1 MNASVINTST
11 SDSRATTPASSPRM
25 MSHGIPRRVR
35 TGRSRVAEKVPAKA
49 TCSMAIVPPGCIF
62 QVTRRQINYLEG
74 NADDEQ
80 PGGCVSSPQLSLSW
94 RCAMPT
100 NGSTEARKLRSR
112 LNHPIIDADG
122 HWLEYGPVMREEF
135 RRIGGDA
142 AVEALAT
149 ATDRVPSS
157 LRMSLPERRRRR
169 VGMEAF
175 WSSPSENVLDR
186 ATAMLPR
193 LMYERLDDLGID
205 FCVVY
210 PTAGLGFHR
219 MQDTRLRR
227 AICRAYNV
235 FTADQ
240 FRGLE
245 DRVIPAAIIP
255 MYTPE
260 EAIEELEFASRQLG
274 YRVMMV
280 GGLMRR
286 RVPAVAEEQP
296 DAARFAEWYDVIGI
310 DSDYDYDPVW
320 EKCRALR
327 VAPSFHNGARSI
339 LLRNSPSNFCYN
351 HIGHFA
357 SAGHAVAKALFFG
370 GVTRRFPDLNFAFLE
385 GGVGWACMLYADL
398 IGHWDK
404 RNRQSIEST
413 NPNKLDLAALLGYTQ
428 KYGRDAM
435 VDAVRRGE
443 GLEGDSNSKL
453 TGGLEDLDDY
463 FRCKV
468 ARKEDLRD
476 LFVPRFYFGC
486 EADDP
491 VNAWAFNRRAN
502 PMGARLNALF
512 SSDIGHFDVPDMT
525 EVVPEAYELVEHELI
540 TADDFR
546 DFMFTNAV
554 RFWGEV
560 NPDFFKGTAVEKAAA
575 EALARPVGA
584 PAVR

>member
-1 MNASVINTST
+1 
-11 SDSRATTPASSPRM
+11 
-25 MSHGIPRRVR
+25 MS
-35 TGRSRVAEKVPAKA
+35 
-49 TCSMAIVPPGCIF
+49 
-62 QVTRRQINYLEG
+62 
-74 NADDEQ
+74 
-80 PGGCVSSPQLSLSW
+80 
-94 RCAMPT
+94 
-100 NGSTEARKLRSR
+100 EARTLRAR
-112 LNHPIIDADG
+112 LSHPIIDADG
-122 HWLEYGPVMREEF
+122 HWLEYSPVMREEF

-142 AVEALAT
+142 AVEGLALASS
-149 ATDRVPSS
+149 RVPNALKQSVA
-157 LRMSLPERRRRR
+157 ERARRR

-219 MQDTRLRR
+219 MQDTRMRR
-227 AICRAYNV
+227 AICRSYNV

-260 EAIEELEFASRQLG
+260 EAIEEIEFAVKQLN
-274 YRVMMV
+274 YKVIML

-286 RVPAVAEEQP
+286 RVRALEEEQP
-296 DAARFAEWYDVIGI
+296 EGSKLVEWYDVIGI
-310 DSDYDYDPVW
+310 DSEHDYDPVW
-320 EKCRALR
+320 QKCRELKI
-327 VAPSFHNGARSI
+327 APSFHNGARSI

-398 IGHWDK
+398 IGHWEK
-404 RNRQSIEST
+404 RNGTAILGTHPS
-413 NPNKLDLAALLGYTQ
+413 KLDVGTLLQYVE
-428 KYGRDAM
+428 KYGRAGM
-435 VDAVRRGE
+435 VEAVRRRE
-443 GLEGDSNSKL
+443 ALEGDSNSAL
-453 TGGLEDLDDY
+453 TGGVEDPDDY
-463 FRCKV
+463 FRCKIE
-468 ARKEDLRD
+468 KKQDIKD

-491 VNAWAFNRRAN
+491 ANAWAFNDRAN
-502 PMGARLNALF
+502 PMRARLNAIF

-525 EVVPEAYELVEHELI
+525 AVVPEAYELVEHGLI
-540 TADDFR
+540 NDADFR
-546 DFMFTNAV
+546 DFMFANAV

-560 NPDFFKGTAVEKAAA
+560 NPDFFKGTAVEKQAAKV
-575 EALARPVGA
+575 LNH
-584 PAVR
+584 